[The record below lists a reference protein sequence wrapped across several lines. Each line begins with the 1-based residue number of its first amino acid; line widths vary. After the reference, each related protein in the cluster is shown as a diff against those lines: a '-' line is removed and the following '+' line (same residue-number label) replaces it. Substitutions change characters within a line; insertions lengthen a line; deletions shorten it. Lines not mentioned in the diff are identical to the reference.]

1 MFISIEKKLIENYIM
16 ERVRS
21 PQVQNTEP
29 ETETVTSGLYYL
41 EDLIS
46 LEINI
51 VWFWNSPDVQSS
63 DSSAEL

>member
-16 ERVRS
+16 ERVRT

-51 VWFWNSPDVQSS
+51 V
-63 DSSAEL
+63 